1 MLSNNTYRKFEE
13 SFDVDDWEVETDDGW
28 VEITH
33 SNKTVPY
40 EIYELETV
48 NFKLS
53 CADTHIVFDGDMN
66 EVYTKDLKPG
76 DLIQTSQGLDV
87 VKSVANTH
95 VEENMYDL
103 TVKGNNRYYTNGI
116 LSHNTTA
123 VAIFLAHYVCFN
135 KAKSVGILAH
145 KGSMSAEVLDR
156 TKQAIELLPDFLQ
169 PGIVE
174 WNKGNITLDNGSSIG
189 AYASSPDA
197 VRGNSF
203 SLIYI
208 DEVAFVS
215 NWDDCWLA
223 IQPVIS
229 SGRHSKI
236 VMTTT
241 PNGMNHFYDIWTA
254 AVENKS
260 GFIPY
265 ESEWN
270 AVKERLYNDDDVFDD
285 GWSFSSKAIYGSS
298 VEQFRQEHK
307 GVFSG
312 GSGTLIS
319 GMKLAILSHSTP
331 INSNDDTRFFK
342 FKEADPERK
351 YIATLDSAE
360 GRGQDYHSLNIID
373 VTDEQWEQVAVLH
386 SNTISHLILPDII
399 LKYLMEYNEA
409 PIYIELNSTGV
420 SIAKTLY
427 MDLEYENVI
436 CDSFNDLGMKQTKRT
451 KAVGCSVLKDLIEK
465 DKLKLNY
472 KETISELRTFIVK
485 GVSWAA
491 EDGYHDDL
499 VMGLVIF
506 AWLTTQQ
513 KFADYADKD
522 EHRLASDIF
531 RAELEE
537 MNDDYAP
544 VVILDTTETVDYT
557 HGIASLV

>member
-33 SNKTVPY
+33 SNKTIEY
-40 EIYELETV
+40 EIYELETN
-48 NFKLS
+48 NFKLE
-53 CADTHIVFDGDMN
+53 CADTHIVFDQNMN

-76 DLIQTSQGLDV
+76 DLIHTKNGLDV
-87 VKSVANTH
+87 VKSIKNTN
-95 VEENMYDL
+95 VSENMYDL

-123 VAIFLAHYVCFN
+123 VAIYLAHYVCFN
-135 KAKSVGILAH
+135 KAKAVGILAH

-174 WNKGNITLDNGSSIG
+174 WNKGSIELDNGSSIG

-208 DEVAFVS
+208 DECAFIP
-215 NWDDCWLA
+215 NFQDAWLA

-236 VMTTT
+236 LITTT

-254 AVENKS
+254 AVEGKS
-260 GFIPY
+260 GFVPY
-265 ESEWN
+265 EAEWN
-270 AVKERLYNDDDVFDD
+270 SVKERLYDDNDIFDD
-285 GWSFSSKAIYGSS
+285 GWSWSSTTIFGSS
-298 VEQFRQEHK
+298 VDQFRQEHR

-319 GMKLAILSHSTP
+319 GMKLAIMSHLNP
-331 INSNDDTRFFK
+331 INNTSETRFFK
-342 FKEADPERK
+342 FKEPSPERK

-360 GRGQDYHSLNIID
+360 GRGQDYHALNIID
-373 VTDEQWEQVAVLH
+373 VTEDKWEQVAVLH

-399 LKYLMEYNEA
+399 LKYLNEYNEA

-420 SIAKTLY
+420 SIAKSLY
-427 MDLEYENVI
+427 LDLEYENVI
-436 CDSFNDLGMKQTKRT
+436 CDNFNDLGMKQTKRS
-451 KAVGCSVLKDLIEK
+451 KAIGCSILKDLIEK
-465 DKLKLNY
+465 DKLIINY
-472 KETISELRTFIVK
+472 KETISELRTFIAK

-491 EDGYHDDL
+491 ENGSNDDL
-499 VMGLVIF
+499 VMSLVIF
-506 AWLTTQQ
+506 AWLSNQQ
-513 KFADYADKD
+513 KFNEYINKD
-522 EHRLASDIF
+522 DHRLASSIF
-531 RAELEE
+531 RNELEE
-537 MNDDYAP
+537 MNDDYSP
-544 VVILDTTETVDYT
+544 VVILDTTDAVNYT
-557 HGIASLV
+557 HGVAIIL

>member
-1 MLSNNTYRKFEE
+1 MISDTTYRKFVE

-28 VEITH
+28 VDITH
-33 SNKTVPY
+33 SNKTVEY
-40 EIYELETV
+40 EIWNLQTETHT
-48 NFKLS
+48 LQ
-53 CADTHIVFDGDMN
+53 CADTHIVFDADMN
-66 EVYTKDLKPG
+66 EVYCKDLVPG
-76 DLIQTSQGLDV
+76 QYIQTDTGIEKV
-87 VKSVANTH
+87 VRVRPTGAH
-95 VEENMYDL
+95 ENMYDL
-103 TVKGNNRYYTNGI
+103 SVKGNNRYYTNGV

-260 GFIPY
+260 GFVPY

-319 GMKLAILSHSTP
+319 GMKLAILNHSTP

-342 FKEADPERK
+342 FKEPDPERK

-373 VTDEQWEQVAVLH
+373 VTGEQWEQVAVLH

-399 LKYLMEYNEA
+399 LKYLIEYNEA

-522 EHRLASDIF
+522 EHRLASDVF
-531 RAELEE
+531 RTELEE

-544 VVILDTTETVDYT
+544 VVILDTTDTVEYT